1 IIIPLSPLLCFLFL
15 ICSKYDHNFKLKA
28 VNLGGWLLTEGWI
41 KPLLFDGIPN
51 KDLLDGTQ
59 VQLKSVKHGKYLCA
73 ELGGGMIIVANRTSP
88 SGWETFR
95 LWRINETTFN
105 FRVFFNQFIGLD
117 KQGDGI
123 TIVAISNTTSKRET
137 FEIVRKADDLNRIRI
152 KAPNGFF
159 LQAKTEVLVTADYE
173 GDTTWGDDDPSVFEM
188 GFTGILQREYQI
200 TNGYGPVKASQVM
213 RNHWSTYIVEKD
225 FKFISENGLNT
236 IRIPVGWWIARDPAP
251 PKPYVGGSL
260 QALDNAFTWANK
272 YGLKIIIDLHAAEGS
287 QNQYEHSSSRDGS
300 LEWGKTDKNIQK
312 TVAVIEFLTARYARS
327 PSLYAVEL
335 INEPTAPGVSLESL
349 TKYYKAGYAA
359 VRKHSSKAYVV
370 LSNWLSI
377 EDPRELF
384 PLANGLQGSVIDVH
398 YYNLFNSEFDNMTV
412 QENIDFVSM
421 NRTALLNYVTT
432 SNGPL
437 IFVVSIDSPREWVVE
452 WQVKSATKEDYQ
464 RFAKA
469 QLDLFGRATFGWAYW
484 TLKNVNNAWSLEWM
498 IKNGYIAL

>member
-1 IIIPLSPLLCFLFL
+1 MFM
-15 ICSKYDHNFKLKA
+15 KNVAHNSYASFILDEA
-28 VNLGGWLLTEGWI
+28 HNSYAPE
-41 KPLLFDGIPN
+41 
-51 KDLLDGTQ
+51 DGTQ
-59 VQLKSVKHGKYLCA
+59 VQLKSVKLGKYLCA
-73 ELGGGMIIVANRTSP
+73 ELGGGTIIVANRTST
-88 SGWETFR
+88 SGWETFK

-105 FRVFFNQFIGLD
+105 LRVFFNQFIGLD

-123 TIVAISNTTSKRET
+123 TIVAVSNTTGAAET
-137 FEIVRKADDLNRIRI
+137 FQIVRKTDDLNRIRI

-159 LQAKTEVLVTADYE
+159 LQAKTEVLLTADYK

-188 GFTGILQREYQI
+188 GFAGRMQGEFQI
-200 TNGYGPVKASQVM
+200 TNGYGPIKASQVM
-213 RNHWSTYIVEKD
+213 RNHWNTYIVEED
-225 FKFISENGLNT
+225 FKFISKNGLNAV
-236 IRIPVGWWIARDPAP
+236 RIPVGWWIASGPTP

-260 QALDNAFTWANK
+260 QALDKAFLWARK
-272 YGLKIIIDLHAAEGS
+272 YGLKIIIDLHAVEGS
-287 QNQYEHSSSRDGS
+287 QNGYEHSSSRDGS
-300 LEWGKTDKNIQK
+300 LEWGKTDENIQK
-312 TVAVIEFLTARYARS
+312 TVAVIEFLTARYAKS
-327 PSLYAVEL
+327 TSLYAVEL

-359 VRKHSSKAYVV
+359 VRRHSSKAYVV
-370 LSNWLSI
+370 LSNRLNI

-412 QENIDFVSM
+412 QKNIDFVNT
-421 NRTALLNYVTT
+421 NRTVQLNYVTV

-437 IFVVSIDSPREWVVE
+437 IFVGEWVAE
-452 WQVKSATKEDYQ
+452 WQVKSATKVNYQ

-498 IKNGYIAL
+498 IKNGYITL